1 LQNDSVHDALR
12 IVLIGKTGSGKS
24 ATANTILNRSEF
36 ESKLCQTSVTK
47 FCRKAEGQVEGRSV
61 VIVDTPGL
69 FDTTLSHAQVQEE
82 LVKCVS
88 LLSPGPHVF
97 LLVLQIGRFTKEERE
112 TVKLIQAFFGKNSDK
127 HTIVLFTRGDSL
139 RNATIDDYVKE
150 GQTEELLAK
159 CGNRYHVFNNG
170 DKENRRQVRELL
182 RKIDIGRFTKEERDT
197 VQLIKEFFGNA
208 AENHMIV
215 VFSRGDELEGQ
226 SLESFLEDGHA
237 DVKALLETCGNRM
250 HVLNNKA
257 QHDRKQVHELVRKIE
272 ALVQKNGG
280 GFYTSPIFEEAEK
293 AIEKE
298 THFECIVWFAA
309 FVLSVSM
316 SMDYCHFN
324 VVKTKS
330 LKTL

>member
-1 LQNDSVHDALR
+1 MDKIEAIVAENQNALR

-182 RKIDIGRFTKEERDT
+182 RKIDAMVEQNSG
-197 VQLIKEFFGNA
+197 
-208 AENHMIV
+208 
-215 VFSRGDELEGQ
+215 
-226 SLESFLEDGHA
+226 GH
-237 DVKALLETCGNRM
+237 
-250 HVLNNKA
+250 
-257 QHDRKQVHELVRKIE
+257 
-272 ALVQKNGG
+272 
-280 GFYTSPIFEEAEK
+280 YTSDIFQEAEK
-293 AIEKE
+293 AIVRE
-298 THFECIVWFAA
+298 TERILQQKVPEIQKQKPAHAPFSKTGRRSNTWRKY
-309 FVLSVSM
+309 LSIKRRK
-316 SMDYCHFN
+316 Y
-324 VVKTKS
+324 KS
-330 LKTL
+330 V